1 MARFSGYKRKVR
13 SRVGL
18 RRKMRYRRKYNSKR
32 TAKRIARAVV
42 NRIAETKMVTHTI
55 SSTLFNSGISV
66 AGDILKVIPT
76 VSQGT
81 ASYERTGNKVVPK
94 RVIMTGVVSAS
105 PNNEA
110 IVPPLEVTMF
120 VLRCKYKQTF
130 TDVGVNDLNFLQDAS
145 SSVQYDGSL
154 ARTMLPIDHARFEV
168 VKRKRIKLQ
177 APSSQ
182 WAQVNPANTSAVISP
197 APGVPYAARYR
208 CVFKPKM
215 ALKYNEDDPLGTNPN
230 NVAYFCCFGYSYLQG
245 FAADTLTTRLQVL
258 GYRTMMYYTD
268 F

>member
-18 RRKMRYRRKYNSKR
+18 RRKMRYRRKYNAKR

-42 NRIAETKMVTHTI
+42 NRIAETKMVTHTVA
-55 SSTLFNSGISV
+55 STLFNSQINQ

-94 RVIMTGVVSAS
+94 RVIMTGVINAA
-105 PNNEA
+105 PNSEA
-110 IVPPLEVTMF
+110 IVPPMEVTMF

-130 TDVGVNDLNFLQDAS
+130 TDLGVGDLNFLQDAS
-145 SSVQYDGSL
+145 SSVNYDGTL
-154 ARTMLPIDHARFEV
+154 GRTMLPIDHARFEV

-177 APSSQ
+177 APSST
-182 WAQVNPANTSAVISP
+182 WANLNPTNNSVLLSP

-215 ALKYNEDDPLGTNPN
+215 SLKYNEDDPLGTNPN

-245 FAADTLTTRLQVL
+245 YAADTVSTRMQVN